1 MFVDE
6 RKRMTMS
13 RVLIQVIWVEALSVR
28 NLGLLV
34 SLEPGQASLRV
45 VRVSGTRQPWLFAGQ
60 ADDG

>member
-45 VRVSGTRQPWLFAGQ
+45 VRVSGTRQPWLFAG
-60 ADDG
+60 

>member
-28 NLGLLV
+28 SLGSLV
-34 SLEPGQASLRV
+34 SIEPGQASLRGV
-45 VRVSGTRQPWLFAGQ
+45 LVSGTQQP
-60 ADDG
+60 